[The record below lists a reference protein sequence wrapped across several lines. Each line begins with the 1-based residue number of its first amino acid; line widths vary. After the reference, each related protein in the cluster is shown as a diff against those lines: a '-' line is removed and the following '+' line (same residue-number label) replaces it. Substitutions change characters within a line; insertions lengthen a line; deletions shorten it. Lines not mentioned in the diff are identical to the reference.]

1 MFVRP
6 DVRVSGG
13 LRPLRGH
20 TAPQRPQPGRHAR
33 CETDKFGLW
42 TRYCKRRGKGG
53 LKRRIMGRFF
63 FAGCTRAGG
72 RRDGRRRQAEDG
84 RSQMG
89 ADGRAPLPSVRA
101 FAYKMKPK
109 RLGKRSVLSSAQ
121 ITQKSGRKT
130 SRQIL
135 AEHEGQSQNRSRR
148 DIRRTNLVSELF
160 EFVDSGKIKLCPA
173 AELSYP

>member
-33 CETDKFGLW
+33 CETEMFGPW

-63 FAGCTRAGG
+63 FAGCTRVGG
-72 RRDGRRRQAEDG
+72 KSEGRRRQAEDG

-89 ADGRAPLPSVRA
+89 ADGRAPLPCNPSCRPSKNSDQTARGLCGRA
-101 FAYKMKPK
+101 RCVFPLAADR
-109 RLGKRSVLSSAQ
+109 RLGARAGALTRRRGLFPVCEGCGRPIRRPARRVLS
-121 ITQKSGRKT
+121 
-130 SRQIL
+130 
-135 AEHEGQSQNRSRR
+135 
-148 DIRRTNLVSELF
+148 
-160 EFVDSGKIKLCPA
+160 GKRGP
-173 AELSYP
+173 Y